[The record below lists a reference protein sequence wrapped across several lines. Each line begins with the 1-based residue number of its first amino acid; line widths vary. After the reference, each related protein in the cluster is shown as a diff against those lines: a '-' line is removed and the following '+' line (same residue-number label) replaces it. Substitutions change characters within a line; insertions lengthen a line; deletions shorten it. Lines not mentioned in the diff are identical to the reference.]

1 MATFSLSINLDNS
14 MFADDAA
21 PEISRI
27 LKDLSEF
34 TKKATIT
41 ENELP
46 MEKPLKD
53 LNGNKVGYLHIKND

>member
-1 MATFSLSINLDNS
+1 

-34 TKKATIT
+34 TKEATIT

>member
-1 MATFSLSINLDNS
+1 MATFLLAINLDNS

-34 TKKATIT
+34 TKEATIT

>member
-14 MFADDAA
+14 MFADNAA

-34 TKKATIT
+34 TKEATIT
-41 ENELP
+41 EDVLP
-46 MEKPLKD
+46 IEKPLKD
-53 LNGNKVGYLHIKND
+53 LNGNKVGYLCII

>member
-1 MATFSLSINLDNS
+1 MTTFSLSINLDNA

-34 TKKATIT
+34 TENATIS
-41 ENELP
+41 EDVLP
-46 MEKPLKD
+46 IEKPLKD
-53 LNGNKVGYLHIKND
+53 LNGNKVGFLCII

>member
-41 ENELP
+41 DNELP

-53 LNGNKVGYLHIKND
+53 FNGNKVGYLHIKND

>member
-1 MATFSLSINLDNS
+1 MTTFSLSINLDNA

-34 TKKATIT
+34 TENTTIS
-41 ENELP
+41 EDVLP
-46 MEKPLKD
+46 IEKPLKD